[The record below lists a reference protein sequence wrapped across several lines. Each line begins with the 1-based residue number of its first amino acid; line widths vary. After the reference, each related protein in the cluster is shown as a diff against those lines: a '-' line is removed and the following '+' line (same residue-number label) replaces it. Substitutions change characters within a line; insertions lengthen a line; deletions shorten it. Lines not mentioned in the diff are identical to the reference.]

1 MRHTAQLRFELGDEA
16 TAEAV
21 RQALMPEMA
30 DGPEGTAVTLR
41 REGATLHADVRAA
54 DLAGLR
60 AGLNGVVRLLD
71 AAAKVAA
78 PAEST

>member
-21 RQALMPEMA
+21 LQALLPEMA
-30 DGPEGTAVTLR
+30 DGPDGTAVTLR
-41 REGATLHADVRAA
+41 RDEGTLHADVGAA

-60 AGLNGVVRLLD
+60 AVLNGVVRLLD
-71 AAAKVAA
+71 AARQAA
-78 PAEST
+78 AA